1 MPRLSLPRSGFP
13 DRGFLFLSH
22 GKQNMKTASNGR
34 YRLIET
40 PHGPAGFV
48 YETPPFRLKRIY
60 LPLPSRDALFRRMAE
75 DYPLDRLR
83 EGDETDETL
92 NLERA
97 LSAYFSGRPLQV
109 DWDRLDM
116 AGLTPLQQEVLRA
129 VAAIPF
135 GSVRSYGEIAR
146 TIGRPGAA
154 RFVGSVMA
162 GNPFPILIPCH
173 RVVRSDGSMGG
184 FGGGTDLKKAM
195 IEMES
200 AAANGFTGCASSGR
214 GVAVNP

>member
-1 MPRLSLPRSGFP
+1 
-13 DRGFLFLSH
+13 
-22 GKQNMKTASNGR
+22 MKTTSDGC

-60 LPLPSRDALFRRMAE
+60 LPLSSRDALFRRMAE
-75 DYPLDRLR
+75 DFPLDRLR
-83 EGDETDETL
+83 EGDETEEVVDL
-92 NLERA
+92 DQA
-97 LSAYFSGRPLQV
+97 LSAYFSGKPLQV

-116 AGLTPLQQEVLRA
+116 GGLTPLQQEVLRA

-162 GNPFPILIPCH
+162 GNPFPVLIPCH

-184 FGGGTDLKKAM
+184 FGGGIDLKKAM
-195 IEMES
+195 IEME
-200 AAANGFTGCASSGR
+200 A
-214 GVAVNP
+214 GVGS